1 MIRDQRN
8 YGPMGG
14 ATSAGATL
22 QKLVEAIVPLK
33 VDLTSTGN
41 GADQT
46 EDTLISYSIP
56 ANTMGANGVQGFKI
70 KAWGTLA
77 TNGDNKQVKLY
88 FGTVSIATGV
98 ITDSNKNWFLELNV
112 YRSGTNT
119 QVIVGEGQRDT
130 TSITPTVTTGTETET
145 AAIVAKVTGQGT
157 TANTANEVVAKALIV
172 EAIEQ
177 KKIT

>member
-8 YGPMGG
+8 YGAPGTANSTG
-14 ATSAGATL
+14 ATI

-56 ANTMGANGVQGFKI
+56 ANTMGANGVQGFRI
-70 KAWGTLA
+70 KAGGTLA

-88 FGTVSIATGV
+88 FGTISIATGV
-98 ITDSNKNWFLELNV
+98 ITDSNKNWFLELEV
-112 YRSGTNT
+112 WRSGTNT
-119 QVIVGEGQRDT
+119 QVIFGCGQRDT
-130 TSITPTVTTGTETET
+130 TNITPTMTTGTEAET

-157 TANTANEVVAKALIV
+157 TANTASEVVAKFLTVVAV
-172 EAIEQ
+172 ES
-177 KKIT
+177 KKVT